1 MSHFVCYLSFSSK
14 GFKVITLHRIFEG
27 GQVEDKPIIFLP
39 ATASEEDGRGVSTV
53 QRVKRL
59 IKVQSQ
65 Q

>member
-1 MSHFVCYLSFSSK
+1 M
-14 GFKVITLHRIFEG
+14 ITLHRIFEG